1 MSKEES
7 KYEVVVWDLSY
18 ALKDEDG
25 DYKHDAIGNVEV
37 YDHPNEDK
45 HLLAEYLKP
54 EDLEKR
60 DSTVNCYS
68 CDGLVYLSE
77 CIPADNNVG
86 GCICTRC
93 VDTWSTGNKERKTK

>member
-25 DYKHDAIGNVEV
+25 NYKHDSNGNVEV
-37 YDHPNEDK
+37 YDSLDGQSWQH
-45 HLLAEYLKP
+45 LAEYLKP

-60 DSTVNCYS
+60 
-68 CDGLVYLSE
+68 
-77 CIPADNNVG
+77 
-86 GCICTRC
+86 
-93 VDTWSTGNKERKTK
+93 

>member
-25 DYKHDAIGNVEV
+25 DYKHDAMGNVEV

-60 DSTVNCYS
+60 DSTVNCYFCS
-68 CDGLVYLSE
+68 ALSYDSE
-77 CIPADNNVG
+77 CIPADEYNNNDG
-86 GCICTRC
+86 GSICPIC
-93 VDTWSTGNKERKTK
+93 VEEKS